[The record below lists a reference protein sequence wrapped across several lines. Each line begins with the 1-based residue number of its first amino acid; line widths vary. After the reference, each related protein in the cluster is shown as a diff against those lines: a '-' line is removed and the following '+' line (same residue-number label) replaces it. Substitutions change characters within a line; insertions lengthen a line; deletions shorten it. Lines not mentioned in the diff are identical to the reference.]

1 MTLLLLLS
9 ACLFK
14 QPTPNVEIIYDEI
27 EINGELAY

>member
-14 QPTPNVEIIYDEI
+14 HSTPNVEIVYDEI